1 MGLEEK
7 QMRLR
12 VCFALQVKLELPRA
26 DARTGQKQQRMAH
39 NDGGGAP
46 KLFLFS
52 SRDSTKVTLKE

>member
-1 MGLEEK
+1 
-7 QMRLR
+7 MRLR